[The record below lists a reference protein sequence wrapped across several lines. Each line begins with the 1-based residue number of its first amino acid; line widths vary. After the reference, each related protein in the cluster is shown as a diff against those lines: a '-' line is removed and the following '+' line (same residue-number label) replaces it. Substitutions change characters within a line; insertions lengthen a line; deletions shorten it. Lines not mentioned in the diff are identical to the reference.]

1 MYHSI
6 DFFYIDPL
14 TNEGGSKVNTWDD
27 WGLVGSSRPTIAPP
41 KPVTNLVKIVGAT
54 KFYNASEIL
63 TGYPTFES
71 RTGSIEFIVLND
83 WNKPDAKRW
92 IDIYN
97 EVCEYLHGHE
107 LCCVLEDEPDYYYSG
122 IFSVNEFKS
131 GEYNSN
137 IVIDYE
143 LQSYKYN
150 RQLSNVGWMWDPQ
163 NFETGVLTESQFAG
177 LEVSYGNILTRDW
190 TGIVSTAPVVPV
202 ISILSWTATNLMAD
216 ECKLVF
222 RFKIRHKNGKVLTRG
237 YTTGDNPDGY
247 TIELLRRDMIID
259 PTAQTPVFNATAVLP
274 LMTLYDDVFAFEVS
288 TPDQSSEITFDLVFR
303 EGRI

>member
-41 KPVTNLVKIVGAT
+41 KPVTNLIKIVGAT

-63 TGYPTFES
+63 TGYPTYES
-71 RTGSIEFIVLND
+71 RVGSIEFIVLND

-107 LCCVLEDEPDYYYSG
+107 LCCVLEDEPEYYYTG

-143 LQSYKYN
+143 LQPYKYN
-150 RQLSNVGWMWDPQ
+150 RAEANKGWIWDIM
-163 NFETGVLTESQFAG
+163 NFETGILTESQFAG
-177 LEVSYGNILTRDW
+177 LEVSYGNTLTRDW
-190 TGIVSTAPVVPV
+190 TGVVSTAPVVPT
-202 ISILSWTATNLMAD
+202 ILIKSWTCTNPMEANCNL
-216 ECKLVF
+216 KF
-222 RFKIRHKNGKVLTRG
+222 SFIIKHKNGKVTTRG
-237 YTTGDNPDGY
+237 TSEDNY
-247 TIELLRRDMIID
+247 TIELKRRDMVID
-259 PTAQTPVFNATAVLP
+259 PTEQTLRFRDTAVLP
-274 LMTLYDDVFAFEVS
+274 LLTLYDDVINFTAS
-288 TPDQSSEITFDLVFR
+288 TDDQSSEITFDLVFR

>member
-41 KPVTNLVKIVGAT
+41 KPVTNLIKIVGAT

-63 TGYPTFES
+63 TGYPTYES

-122 IFSVNEFKS
+122 VFSVNEFKS

-143 LQSYKYN
+143 LQPYKYN
-150 RQLSNVGWMWDPQ
+150 RDESNKGWIWDTM
-163 NFETGVLTESQFAG
+163 NFETGILTESKFAG
-177 LEVSYGNILTRDW
+177 LEVSYGNTLTRDW
-190 TGIVSTAPVVPV
+190 TGIVSTAPVVPT
-202 ISILSWTATNLMAD
+202 ILINSWTCTNPMEANCNL
-216 ECKLVF
+216 KF
-222 RFKIRHKNGKVLTRG
+222 SFIIKHKNGKVTTRG
-237 YTTGDNPDGY
+237 TSSDNY
-247 TIELLRRDMIID
+247 AIELKRRGMVID
-259 PTAQTPVFNATAVLP
+259 PTEQTLRFKDTAVLP
-274 LMTLYDDVFAFEVS
+274 LLTLYDDVINFTAS
-288 TPDQSSEITFDLVFR
+288 TDDQSSEVNFDLVFR

>member
-41 KPVTNLVKIVGAT
+41 KPVTNLIKIVGAT

-63 TGYPTFES
+63 TGYPTYES
-71 RTGSIEFIVLND
+71 RVGSIEFIVLND

-122 IFSVNEFKS
+122 VFSVNEFAS
-131 GEYNSN
+131 GEYNST

-143 LQSYKYN
+143 LQPYKYN
-150 RQLSNVGWMWDPQ
+150 RQMSNVGWIWDPQ
-163 NFETGVLTESQFAG
+163 NFETGVLVESGFAD
-177 LEVSYGNILTRDW
+177 LPVKYSESLTRDW
-190 TGIVSTAPVVPV
+190 TGIVSTAPVVPT
-202 ISILSWTATNLMAD
+202 ILIKSWTCTNPMEDNCNL
-216 ECKLVF
+216 KF
-222 RFKIRHKNGKVLTRG
+222 SFIIKHKNGKVTTRG
-237 YTTGDNPDGY
+237 TSDDNY
-247 TIELLRRDMIID
+247 TIELKRRDMVID
-259 PTAQTPVFNATAVLP
+259 PTEQTLRFKDTAVLP
-274 LMTLYDDVFAFEVS
+274 LLTLYDDVINFTAS
-288 TPDQSSEITFDLVFR
+288 TDDQSSEITFDLVFR

>member
-14 TNEGGSKVNTWDD
+14 TNEGGSKVNTCDD

-41 KPVTNLVKIVGAT
+41 KPVTNLIKIVGAT

-63 TGYPTFES
+63 TGYPTYES

-122 IFSVNEFKS
+122 VFSVNEFKS

-143 LQSYKYN
+143 LQPYKYN
-150 RQLSNVGWMWDPQ
+150 RVESNKGWIWDTM
-163 NFETGVLTESQFAG
+163 NFETGILTESQFAG
-177 LEVSYGNILTRDW
+177 LEVSYGNTLTRDW
-190 TGIVSTAPVVPV
+190 TGIVSTAPVVPT
-202 ISILSWTATNLMAD
+202 ILINSWTCASPTEDNCNL
-216 ECKLVF
+216 KF
-222 RFKIRHKNGKVLTRG
+222 SFIIKHKNGKVTTRG
-237 YTTGDNPDGY
+237 TSEDNY
-247 TIELLRRDMIID
+247 TIELKRRDMVID
-259 PTAQTPVFNATAVLP
+259 PTEQTLRFRDTAVLP
-274 LMTLYDDVFAFEVS
+274 LLTLYDDVINFTAS
-288 TPDQSSEITFDLVFR
+288 TDDQSSEITFDLVFR

>member
-41 KPVTNLVKIVGAT
+41 KPVTNLIKIVGAT

-63 TGYPTFES
+63 TGYPTYES
-71 RTGSIEFIVLND
+71 RTGSIEFIVLNE

-122 IFSVNEFKS
+122 VFSVNEFKS

-143 LQSYKYN
+143 LQPYKYN
-150 RQLSNVGWMWDPQ
+150 RDESNKGWIWDTM
-163 NFETGVLTESQFAG
+163 NFETGILTESQFAE
-177 LEVSYGNILTRDW
+177 LPVTYTEPLIRDW
-190 TGIVSTAPVVPV
+190 TGIVSTAPVVPT
-202 ISILSWTATNLMAD
+202 ILIKSWTCTNPMEANCNL
-216 ECKLVF
+216 KF
-222 RFKIRHKNGKVLTRG
+222 SFIIKHKNGKVTTRG
-237 YTTGDNPDGY
+237 TSSDNY
-247 TIELLRRDMIID
+247 TIELKRRDMVID
-259 PTAQTPVFNATAVLP
+259 PTEQTLRFRDTAVLP
-274 LMTLYDDVFAFEVS
+274 LLTLYDDVINFTAS
-288 TPDQSSEITFDLVFR
+288 TDDQSSEITFDLVFR

>member
-54 KFYNASEIL
+54 GFVNVSETL

-92 IDIYN
+92 IDVYN
-97 EVCEYLHGHE
+97 EVSAYLHGQE
-107 LCCVLEDEPDYYYSG
+107 LCCVLEDEPEYYYTG
-122 IFSVNEFKS
+122 VFSVNEFKS

-143 LQSYKYN
+143 LQPYKYN

-163 NFETGVLTESQFAG
+163 NFETGILTESQFAG
-177 LEVSYGNILTRDW
+177 LEVSYGNTLTRDW
-190 TGIVSTAPVVPV
+190 TGIVTTAPVVPT
-202 ISILSWTATNLMAD
+202 ILIKSWTCANPMEANCNL
-216 ECKLVF
+216 KF
-222 RFKIRHKNGKVLTRG
+222 SFIIKHKNGKVTTRG
-237 YTTGDNPDGY
+237 TSDDNY
-247 TIELLRRDMIID
+247 TIELKRRDMVID
-259 PTAQTPVFNATAVLP
+259 PTEQTLRFRDTAVLP
-274 LMTLYDDVFAFEVS
+274 LLTLYDDVINFTAS
-288 TPDQSSEITFDLVFR
+288 TDDQSSEVNFDLVFR

>member
-41 KPVTNLVKIVGAT
+41 KPVTNLIKIVGAT

-63 TGYPTFES
+63 TGYPTYES
-71 RTGSIEFIVLND
+71 RTGSIEFIVLNN

-107 LCCVLEDEPDYYYSG
+107 LCCVLEDEPEYYYTG
-122 IFSVNEFKS
+122 VFSVNEFKS

-143 LQSYKYN
+143 LQPYKYN
-150 RQLSNVGWMWDPQ
+150 RAEANKGWIWDIT
-163 NFETGVLTESQFAG
+163 NFETGILTESQFAG
-177 LEVSYGNILTRDW
+177 LEVSYGNTLTRDW
-190 TGIVSTAPVVPV
+190 TGIVSTAPVVPT
-202 ISILSWTATNLMAD
+202 ILIKSWTCASPMEANCNL
-216 ECKLVF
+216 KF
-222 RFKIRHKNGKVLTRG
+222 SFIIKHKNGKVITRG
-237 YTTGDNPDGY
+237 TSDDNY
-247 TIELLRRDMIID
+247 TIELKRRDMVID
-259 PTAQTPVFNATAVLP
+259 PTEQTLRFRDTAVLP
-274 LMTLYDDVFAFEVS
+274 LLTLYDDVINFTAS
-288 TPDQSSEITFDLVFR
+288 TDDQSSEITFDLVFR

>member
-41 KPVTNLVKIVGAT
+41 KPVTNLIKIVGAT

-63 TGYPTFES
+63 TGYPTYES

-122 IFSVNEFKS
+122 VFSVNEFKS

-143 LQSYKYN
+143 LQPYKYN
-150 RQLSNVGWMWDPQ
+150 RAESNKGWIWDTM
-163 NFETGVLTESQFAG
+163 NFETGILTESQFAG
-177 LEVSYGNILTRDW
+177 LEVSYGNTLTRDW
-190 TGIVSTAPVVPV
+190 TGIVSTAPVVPT
-202 ISILSWTATNLMAD
+202 ILINSWTCASPTEDNCNL
-216 ECKLVF
+216 KF
-222 RFKIRHKNGKVLTRG
+222 SFIIKHKNGKVTTRG
-237 YTTGDNPDGY
+237 TSEDNY
-247 TIELLRRDMIID
+247 TIELKRRDMVID
-259 PTAQTPVFNATAVLP
+259 PTEQTLRFRDTAVLP
-274 LMTLYDDVFAFEVS
+274 LLTLYDDVINFTAS
-288 TPDQSSEITFDLVFR
+288 TDDQSSEITFDLVFR

>member
-41 KPVTNLVKIVGAT
+41 KPVTNLIKIVGAT

-63 TGYPTFES
+63 TGYPTYES

-83 WNKPDAKRW
+83 WNKPDAKHW
-92 IDIYN
+92 IDVYN

-107 LCCVLEDEPDYYYSG
+107 LCCVLEDEPEYYYTG
-122 IFSVNEFKS
+122 VFSVNEFKS

-143 LQSYKYN
+143 LQPYKYN
-150 RQLSNVGWMWDPQ
+150 RDESNKGWIWDTM
-163 NFETGVLTESQFAG
+163 NFETGILTESKFAG
-177 LEVSYGNILTRDW
+177 LEVSYGNTLTRDW
-190 TGIVSTAPVVPV
+190 TGIVSTAPVVPT
-202 ISILSWTATNLMAD
+202 ILIKSWTCTNPMEANCNL
-216 ECKLVF
+216 KF
-222 RFKIRHKNGKVLTRG
+222 SFIIKHKNGKVTTRG
-237 YTTGDNPDGY
+237 TSSDNY
-247 TIELLRRDMIID
+247 TIEIKRRDMVID
-259 PTAQTPVFNATAVLP
+259 PTEQTLRFKDTAVLP
-274 LMTLYDDVFAFEVS
+274 LLTLYDDVINFTAS
-288 TPDQSSEITFDLVFR
+288 TDDQSSEITFDLVFR

>member
-27 WGLVGSSRPTIAPP
+27 WGLVGTSRPTIAPP
-41 KPVTNLVKIVGAT
+41 KPVTNLIKIVGAT

-63 TGYPTFES
+63 TGYPTYES
-71 RTGSIEFIVLND
+71 RTGSIEFIVLNE

-122 IFSVNEFKS
+122 VFSVNEFKS

-143 LQSYKYN
+143 LQPYKYN
-150 RQLSNVGWMWDPQ
+150 RAEANKGWIWDIM
-163 NFETGVLTESQFAG
+163 NFETGVLVDSGFADLPVKYSES
-177 LEVSYGNILTRDW
+177 LTRDW
-190 TGIVSTAPVVPV
+190 TGIVSTAPVVPT
-202 ISILSWTATNLMAD
+202 ILIKSWTCTSPTEDNCNL
-216 ECKLVF
+216 KF
-222 RFKIRHKNGKVLTRG
+222 SFIIKHKNGKVTTRG
-237 YTTGDNPDGY
+237 TSDDNY
-247 TIELLRRDMIID
+247 TIELKRRDMVID
-259 PTAQTPVFNATAVLP
+259 PTEQTLRFRDTAVLP
-274 LMTLYDDVFAFEVS
+274 LLTLYDDVINFTAS
-288 TPDQSSEITFDLVFR
+288 TDDQSSEITFDLVFR

>member
-41 KPVTNLVKIVGAT
+41 KPVTNLIKIVGAT

-63 TGYPTFES
+63 TGYPTYES

-107 LCCVLEDEPDYYYSG
+107 LCCVLEDEPEYYYTG
-122 IFSVNEFKS
+122 VFSVNEFKS

-143 LQSYKYN
+143 LQPYKYN
-150 RQLSNVGWMWDPQ
+150 RAESNKGWIWDTM
-163 NFETGVLTESQFAG
+163 NFETGILTESQFAG
-177 LEVSYGNILTRDW
+177 LEVSYGNTLTRDW
-190 TGIVSTAPVVPV
+190 TGIVSTAPVVPT
-202 ISILSWTATNLMAD
+202 ILIKSWTCASPTEDNCNL
-216 ECKLVF
+216 KF
-222 RFKIRHKNGKVLTRG
+222 SFIIKHKNGKVTTRG
-237 YTTGDNPDGY
+237 TSDDNY
-247 TIELLRRDMIID
+247 TIELKRRDMVID
-259 PTAQTPVFNATAVLP
+259 PTEHTLRFRDTAVLP
-274 LMTLYDDVFAFEVS
+274 LLTLYDDVINFTAS
-288 TPDQSSEITFDLVFR
+288 TDDQSSEITFDLVFR

>member
-41 KPVTNLVKIVGAT
+41 KPVTNLIKIVGAT

-63 TGYPTFES
+63 TGYPTYES

-107 LCCVLEDEPDYYYSG
+107 LCCVLEDEPEYYYTG
-122 IFSVNEFKS
+122 VFSVNEFKS

-143 LQSYKYN
+143 LQPYKYN
-150 RQLSNVGWMWDPQ
+150 RDESNKGWIWDTM
-163 NFETGVLTESQFAG
+163 NFETGILTESKFAG
-177 LEVSYGNILTRDW
+177 LEVSYGNTLTRDW
-190 TGIVSTAPVVPV
+190 TGIVSTAPVVPT
-202 ISILSWTATNLMAD
+202 ILIKSWTCTNPMEANCNL
-216 ECKLVF
+216 KF
-222 RFKIRHKNGKVLTRG
+222 SFIIKHKNGKVTTRG
-237 YTTGDNPDGY
+237 TSSDNY
-247 TIELLRRDMIID
+247 TIELKRRDMVID
-259 PTAQTPVFNATAVLP
+259 PTEQTLRFKDTAVLP
-274 LMTLYDDVFAFEVS
+274 LLTLYDDVINFTAS
-288 TPDQSSEITFDLVFR
+288 TDDQSSEITFDLVFR